1 MVEAALYQDGVRV
14 STPASLADTFR
25 ELREQQD
32 GMAWIG
38 LARPTEAE
46 ILSLA
51 AEFDLHPLA
60 VEDAMEAH
68 QRPKLER
75 YGDTLFVVLRAAR
88 YLDAPEEVDFG
99 ELHVFVGPDFLI
111 TVRHGAAPDLS
122 AVRRRMEE
130 TPELLKLGPEAV
142 LYAILDAVVDGYA
155 PVVAGVQ
162 NDIDEIETE
171 VFRGDPEV
179 SRRIYELSREMVEFQ
194 RATRPLVGMLHG
206 LMAGFAKYG
215 TDEELQRYLRDV
227 ADHVTHTSE
236 RVDGFRQ
243 ALTDIL
249 TVNATLVTQ
258 QQNAEMRALAEAGFE
273 QNEEIKKI
281 SSWAAILFAPTL
293 VGTIYGMNFEHMPEL
308 QLELRIPLRDRPD
321 GGGLRQFVRDFQ
333 AAGLALTTSC
343 RAQFFCGLCSRIG
356 ATIRPP
362 GRHRPGSSSA
372 GEAAGGTA
380 GSWETA
386 AAGAWTRHE
395 ATARTTRPARGSLP
409 QPGPAPPAVAGAAH
423 PRRPHRAHR
432 MGRRLPPA
440 RLPHPGSR
448 VTDMPELHTRLL
460 ADVIALG
467 SPYPLVLTGGY
478 AVRAHH
484 LINRPS
490 QDLDVATEN
499 PAPMADIAATL
510 PPAWKQLDVLVR
522 PGRGQEPTRHGV
534 RLCRGRCEAVFGT
547 GESQVADW
555 GVDAPGTGSTSHL
568 CSASPLR
575 GLGTR
580 TVPVS
585 GEAGA
590 ITRFLSRRV

>member
-1 MVEAALYQDGVRV
+1 MSERRARPAARNARNSMRSVWRRALTPPQPPAADTTAPPPKERPAEQTEVASVVQAALYRDGVRI
-14 STPASLADTFR
+14 SSPATLAETFR
-25 ELREQQD
+25 ELREEPS

-38 LARPTEAE
+38 LARPTDAE
-46 ILSLA
+46 LLSLA
-51 AEFDLHPLA
+51 AEFDLHPLS

-99 ELHVFVGPDFLI
+99 ELHVFVGPDFVI

-206 LMAGFAKYG
+206 LIAGFSKYE

-236 RVDGFRQ
+236 RVDSFRQ
-243 ALTDIL
+243 ALTEIL

-293 VGTIYGMNFEHMPEL
+293 VGTIYGMNFAHMPEL
-308 QLELRIPLRDRPD
+308 HWLLGYPFAIGLMGVVCVSLYVIFKHRDW
-321 GGGLRQFVRDFQ
+321 L
-333 AAGLALTTSC
+333 
-343 RAQFFCGLCSRIG
+343 
-356 ATIRPP
+356 
-362 GRHRPGSSSA
+362 
-372 GEAAGGTA
+372 
-380 GSWETA
+380 
-386 AAGAWTRHE
+386 
-395 ATARTTRPARGSLP
+395 
-409 QPGPAPPAVAGAAH
+409 
-423 PRRPHRAHR
+423 
-432 MGRRLPPA
+432 
-440 RLPHPGSR
+440 
-448 VTDMPELHTRLL
+448 
-460 ADVIALG
+460 
-467 SPYPLVLTGGY
+467 
-478 AVRAHH
+478 
-484 LINRPS
+484 
-490 QDLDVATEN
+490 
-499 PAPMADIAATL
+499 
-510 PPAWKQLDVLVR
+510 
-522 PGRGQEPTRHGV
+522 
-534 RLCRGRCEAVFGT
+534 
-547 GESQVADW
+547 
-555 GVDAPGTGSTSHL
+555 
-568 CSASPLR
+568 
-575 GLGTR
+575 
-580 TVPVS
+580 
-585 GEAGA
+585 
-590 ITRFLSRRV
+590 

>member
-1 MVEAALYQDGVRV
+1 MSERRARPAPKNSGAKNSGAKNFGAKGSRKSVWRRALTPTSGSSDAPAAADEPPASETAEPPSIVQAALYRDGVRV
-14 STPASLADTFR
+14 SSPATLADTFR
-25 ELREQQD
+25 ELREQPS

-38 LARPTEAE
+38 LARPPESE
-46 ILSLA
+46 LLSLA
-51 AEFDLHPLA
+51 EEFDLHPLA

-99 ELHVFVGPDFLI
+99 ELHVFVGPDFVI

-122 AVRRRMEE
+122 AVRHRMEK

-194 RATRPLVGMLHG
+194 RATRPLVSMLHA

-281 SSWAAILFAPTL
+281 SAWAAILFAPTL
-293 VGTIYGMNFEHMPEL
+293 VGTIYGMNF
-308 QLELRIPLRDRPD
+308 DR
-321 GGGLRQFVRDFQ
+321 
-333 AAGLALTTSC
+333 
-343 RAQFFCGLCSRIG
+343 
-356 ATIRPP
+356 
-362 GRHRPGSSSA
+362 
-372 GEAAGGTA
+372 
-380 GSWETA
+380 
-386 AAGAWTRHE
+386 
-395 ATARTTRPARGSLP
+395 
-409 QPGPAPPAVAGAAH
+409 
-423 PRRPHRAHR
+423 
-432 MGRRLPPA
+432 
-440 RLPHPGSR
+440 
-448 VTDMPELHTRLL
+448 MPELHWVLGYPFAILL
-460 ADVIALG
+460 MAAVCTSLYVIFK
-467 SPYPLVLTGGY
+467 
-478 AVRAHH
+478 R
-484 LINRPS
+484 
-490 QDLDVATEN
+490 
-499 PAPMADIAATL
+499 
-510 PPAWKQLDVLVR
+510 K
-522 PGRGQEPTRHGV
+522 
-534 RLCRGRCEAVFGT
+534 
-547 GESQVADW
+547 DW
-555 GVDAPGTGSTSHL
+555 L
-568 CSASPLR
+568 
-575 GLGTR
+575 
-580 TVPVS
+580 
-585 GEAGA
+585 
-590 ITRFLSRRV
+590 

>member
-1 MVEAALYQDGVRV
+1 MTPERRRAHRPQSTRKHSWRRATERRTPERPATPPAADPPRRRPEHTAPQAPSVVEAALYRDGVRV
-14 STPASLADTFR
+14 SSPTTLAETYR
-25 ELREQQD
+25 ELRTRPD

-46 ILSLA
+46 LLSLA
-51 AEFDLHPLA
+51 AEFDLHELA

-122 AVRRRMEE
+122 AVRHRMEDD
-130 TPELLKLGPEAV
+130 PELLRLGPEAV

-171 VFRGDPEV
+171 VFSGAPEV
-179 SRRIYELSREMVEFQ
+179 SRRIYELAREMVEFQ
-194 RATRPLVGMLHG
+194 RATRPLVGMLHA

-243 ALTDIL
+243 ALADIL

-293 VGTIYGMNFEHMPEL
+293 VGTIYGMNFENMPEL
-308 QLELRIPLRDRPD
+308 
-321 GGGLRQFVRDFQ
+321 G
-333 AAGLALTTSC
+333 
-343 RAQFFCGLCSRIG
+343 
-356 ATIRPP
+356 
-362 GRHRPGSSSA
+362 
-372 GEAAGGTA
+372 
-380 GSWETA
+380 W
-386 AAGAWTRHE
+386 
-395 ATARTTRPARGSLP
+395 
-409 QPGPAPPAVAGAAH
+409 
-423 PRRPHRAHR
+423 
-432 MGRRLPPA
+432 
-440 RLPHPGSR
+440 
-448 VTDMPELHTRLL
+448 
-460 ADVIALG
+460 
-467 SPYPLVLTGGY
+467 
-478 AVRAHH
+478 
-484 LINRPS
+484 
-490 QDLDVATEN
+490 
-499 PAPMADIAATL
+499 
-510 PPAWKQLDVLVR
+510 
-522 PGRGQEPTRHGV
+522 
-534 RLCRGRCEAVFGT
+534 
-547 GESQVADW
+547 
-555 GVDAPGTGSTSHL
+555 
-568 CSASPLR
+568 
-575 GLGTR
+575 GLGYPFAILLMA
-580 TVPVS
+580 VVCVS
-585 GEAGA
+585 LYF
-590 ITRFLSRRV
+590 IFKRRDWL

>member
-1 MVEAALYQDGVRV
+1 MSDRPARPTKGSRKSAWRRALTPPTAPPLTEAPAADPPSPETAEPASIVQAALYRDGVRV
-14 STPASLADTFR
+14 SSPATLADTFR
-25 ELREQQD
+25 ELREQPA

-38 LARPTEAE
+38 LARPTEGE
-46 ILSLA
+46 LLSLA
-51 AEFDLHPLA
+51 AEFDLHPLS

-122 AVRRRMEE
+122 AVRHRMEE

-155 PVVAGVQ
+155 PVVSGVQ

-194 RATRPLVGMLHG
+194 RATRPLVGMLHA

-293 VGTIYGMNFEHMPEL
+293 VGTIYGMNFDHMPEL
-308 QLELRIPLRDRPD
+308 
-321 GGGLRQFVRDFQ
+321 
-333 AAGLALTTSC
+333 
-343 RAQFFCGLCSRIG
+343 
-356 ATIRPP
+356 
-362 GRHRPGSSSA
+362 H
-372 GEAAGGTA
+372 
-380 GSWETA
+380 W
-386 AAGAWTRHE
+386 
-395 ATARTTRPARGSLP
+395 
-409 QPGPAPPAVAGAAH
+409 
-423 PRRPHRAHR
+423 
-432 MGRRLPPA
+432 
-440 RLPHPGSR
+440 
-448 VTDMPELHTRLL
+448 
-460 ADVIALG
+460 
-467 SPYPLVLTGGY
+467 
-478 AVRAHH
+478 
-484 LINRPS
+484 
-490 QDLDVATEN
+490 
-499 PAPMADIAATL
+499 
-510 PPAWKQLDVLVR
+510 
-522 PGRGQEPTRHGV
+522 
-534 RLCRGRCEAVFGT
+534 VFGYPFAMLLMAAVCT
-547 GESQVADW
+547 SLYVIFKRRDW
-555 GVDAPGTGSTSHL
+555 L
-568 CSASPLR
+568 
-575 GLGTR
+575 
-580 TVPVS
+580 
-585 GEAGA
+585 
-590 ITRFLSRRV
+590 

>member
-1 MVEAALYQDGVRV
+1 MSERRARPASKNSMKSVWRRALTPPQPPEPPAPAPSPPSSPADSSEVASVVEAALYQDGVRV
-14 STPASLADTFR
+14 SSPATLAETFR
-25 ELREQQD
+25 ELRDQPS

-46 ILSLA
+46 LLSLA

-99 ELHVFVGPDFLI
+99 ELHVFVGPDFVI

-142 LYAILDAVVDGYA
+142 LYAILDAVVDGYV
-155 PVVAGVQ
+155 PVVTGVQ

-206 LMAGFAKYG
+206 LMAGFSKYG

-243 ALTDIL
+243 ALTEIL

-293 VGTIYGMNFEHMPEL
+293 VGTIYGMNFTHMPEL
-308 QLELRIPLRDRPD
+308 HWVLGYPFAIVLMAVVCTSLYVIFKRRDW
-321 GGGLRQFVRDFQ
+321 L
-333 AAGLALTTSC
+333 
-343 RAQFFCGLCSRIG
+343 
-356 ATIRPP
+356 
-362 GRHRPGSSSA
+362 
-372 GEAAGGTA
+372 
-380 GSWETA
+380 
-386 AAGAWTRHE
+386 
-395 ATARTTRPARGSLP
+395 
-409 QPGPAPPAVAGAAH
+409 
-423 PRRPHRAHR
+423 
-432 MGRRLPPA
+432 
-440 RLPHPGSR
+440 
-448 VTDMPELHTRLL
+448 
-460 ADVIALG
+460 
-467 SPYPLVLTGGY
+467 
-478 AVRAHH
+478 
-484 LINRPS
+484 
-490 QDLDVATEN
+490 
-499 PAPMADIAATL
+499 
-510 PPAWKQLDVLVR
+510 
-522 PGRGQEPTRHGV
+522 
-534 RLCRGRCEAVFGT
+534 
-547 GESQVADW
+547 
-555 GVDAPGTGSTSHL
+555 
-568 CSASPLR
+568 
-575 GLGTR
+575 
-580 TVPVS
+580 
-585 GEAGA
+585 
-590 ITRFLSRRV
+590 